1 MSFFEIINIV
11 TKNGDIPPI
20 MRGTKVIIKQLA
32 REERKIAAM
41 NDAMNSG
48 KTYSMIRPKEDISD
62 IFTKYVNQN
71 FNKDAYLFIK

>member
-1 MSFFEIINIV
+1 MI
-11 TKNGDIPPI
+11 TKGDNIPPI

-32 REERKIAAM
+32 REEKKIAAM
-41 NDAMNSG
+41 NDALNSG
-48 KTYSMIRPKEDISD
+48 KKYSMVRPKEDISD